1 MQTYLGNRFYYG
13 WIVVA
18 VTFLTLLVAAG
29 VRAAPSI
36 LINPLEDQ
44 FGWTRTSISFGISIG
59 LLLYGLTSPAVGA
72 LMDRLGPRKMML
84 AGIVIIATSTAA
96 SAAMNAIW
104 QFTMFWGVLSGIG
117 TGITALVIGATVANR
132 WFYARRGLVLG
143 LMGAAT
149 SAGQLLFIPLMMWMV
164 VQFGWQVSILILAG
178 IASALFLPVFLLM
191 RDDPADLELKPYGLD
206 HIPPP
211 PEPRLQG
218 THRVMHRALRRK
230 EFWLL
235 GGSFYICG
243 ATSTGIIGTHLIPHS
258 IDLGIP
264 EVTAAGVLAIMGA
277 MNFVGTVGSGWLTD
291 RYDPRKLLA
300 TYYIL
305 RGVSLFILPLMT
317 DFPGLV
323 LFAVIFGL
331 DYIATVPPTVA
342 LTADIFGRRN
352 VGTVFGWIF
361 FAHQLGAAMAAWA
374 SGFSRDLLGD
384 YHLAFLAA
392 GVIAVGGGLMA
403 LGIDRGVRALPEPEI
418 APA

>member
-29 VRAAPSI
+29 IRSAPSI
-36 LINPLEDQ
+36 LINPLEDE
-44 FGWTRTSISFGISIG
+44 FAWTRSSISFGISIG
-59 LLLYGLTSPAVGA
+59 LLLYGLTSPAAGA
-72 LMDRLGPRKMML
+72 LMDRLGPRRMML
-84 AGIVIIATSTAA
+84 AGVVIVAVSTSA

-104 QFTMFWGVLSGIG
+104 QFTMFWGVLSGVG

-143 LMGAAT
+143 LMGAAA
-149 SAGQLLFIPLMMWMV
+149 SAGQLLFIPLMMWLV
-164 VQFGWQVSILILAG
+164 VQFGWRTSVLILAVL
-178 IASALFLPVFLLM
+178 AALMLIPILLLM
-191 RDDPADLELKPYGLD
+191 RDDPADLGLKPYGLD
-206 HIPPP
+206 HTPAPPA
-211 PEPRLQG
+211 PRLQG
-218 THRVMHRALRRK
+218 THRVMHRALRHK

-235 GGSFYICG
+235 GGSFFICG

-305 RGVSLFILPLMT
+305 RGVSLFMLPLMT
-317 DFPGLV
+317 DFAGLA
-323 LFAVIFGL
+323 LFAIIFGL

-374 SGFSRDLLGD
+374 SGLSRDLLGD

-392 GVIAVGGGLMA
+392 GLLAVGGGLMA
-403 LGIDRGVRALPEPEI
+403 LGIDRGVRVTPEP
-418 APA
+418 APAPA